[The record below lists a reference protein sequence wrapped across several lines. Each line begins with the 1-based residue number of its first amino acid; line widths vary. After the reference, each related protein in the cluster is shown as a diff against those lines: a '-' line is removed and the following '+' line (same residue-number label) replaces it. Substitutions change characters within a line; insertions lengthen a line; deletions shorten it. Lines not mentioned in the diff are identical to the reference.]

1 MTAHQL
7 RRFPRGPACLLANP
21 DGGSDGGANITPAL
35 TIAEELH
42 QLMSD
47 EELIHLHDLVR
58 RYHTHASTCTD
69 QCASVI
75 VQHVHA
81 RIDHVWPMVRR
92 FDNPQAY
99 KQFIK
104 RCSMS
109 GDGKVGSTREVEV
122 VSGLPAA
129 SSTERLEILD
139 EEQHILSFKIV
150 GGQHRLRNYHSVTTL
165 HESMLEG
172 KPSTIVIESYVVD
185 IPHGNT
191 IDETRV
197 FVDTI
202 VKYNLHSL
210 ARKAQHHERRGQ
222 GEARHSNET
231 TKETDVL

>member
-7 RRFPRGPACLLANP
+7 WRFPRGPACLCTSADDSN
-21 DGGSDGGANITPAL
+21 GAASESATAVTIT
-35 TIAEELH
+35 E
-42 QLMSD
+42 QLLQHLSD
-47 EELIHLHDLVR
+47 EEFIRLQDLVR
-58 RYHTHASTCTD
+58 RYHTHASTHTD

-75 VQHVHA
+75 MQRVRA

-104 RCSMS
+104 RCSMN
-109 GDGKVGSTREVEV
+109 GDGRVGSTREVEV

-150 GGQHRLRNYHSVTTL
+150 GGQHRLRNYHSVTTV

-172 KPSTIVIESYVVD
+172 KPATIVIESYVVD
-185 IPHGNT
+185 VPHGNT
-191 IDETRV
+191 VDETRV

-210 ARKAQHHERRGQ
+210 ARKAEQQARRAN
-222 GEARHSNET
+222 ARHSSGQ
-231 TKETDVL
+231 